1 LKKRFIIFNVK
12 FITICFLFLSLPQ
25 TNYKKMKTISSVVE
39 QYIKSKPFLL
49 SSLSQG
55 IINLT
60 SLARIMMPEL
70 EAHLGKDVKQG
81 AVVMSLK
88 RLSEELDFKIN
99 YKISKVLKNIGEIT
113 VRSSLTDFTYIIS
126 DTLLD
131 NQAKLISEINKNQDI
146 FYTSSRGVNET
157 NIVISASVE
166 QLIETIFKNEKLT
179 HKIENLSSIT
189 VKLPQEN
196 ISTPGVYYY
205 IFQRLAWEGIIIHE
219 VISTTNEFTIIVSDD
234 QIDVAFKVIK
244 DLKNVF
250 D

>member
-1 LKKRFIIFNVK
+1 
-12 FITICFLFLSLPQ
+12 
-25 TNYKKMKTISSVVE
+25 MKTISSVVE

-113 VRSSLTDFTYIIS
+113 VRSSLSDYTFISS
-126 DTLLD
+126 DTLLE
-131 NQAKLISEINKNQDI
+131 NQAKLISEINRQQDI

-157 NIVISASVE
+157 NIVTSTSVE
-166 QLIETIFKNEKLT
+166 SIVETIFKNEKLT

>member
-1 LKKRFIIFNVK
+1 MN
-12 FITICFLFLSLPQ
+12 
-25 TNYKKMKTISSVVE
+25 TISSVVE

-49 SSLSQG
+49 NSLSQG

-60 SLARIMMPEL
+60 SLSRIMLPEL
-70 EAHLGKDVKQG
+70 QSHLGKEVKQG
-81 AVVMSLK
+81 AIVMALK
-88 RLSEELDFKIN
+88 RLSGELDFKIN

-113 VRSSLTDFTYIIS
+113 VRSSLTDYTFVIS
-126 DTLLD
+126 DTLLE
-131 NQAKLISEINKNQDI
+131 NQARLLAEINKVHDI

-157 NIVISASVE
+157 NIVVSAS
-166 QLIETIFKNEKLT
+166 IDSIIDTIFRGEKLT
-179 HKIENLSSIT
+179 HKIEDLSSIT

-234 QIDVAFKVIK
+234 QIDIAFKVIK
-244 DLKNVF
+244 DLKNVL

>member
-1 LKKRFIIFNVK
+1 MN
-12 FITICFLFLSLPQ
+12 
-25 TNYKKMKTISSVVE
+25 TISSVVE
-39 QYIKSKPFLL
+39 HYIKSKPFLL

-70 EAHLGKDVKQG
+70 ESHLGKEVKQG
-81 AVVMSLK
+81 AIVMALK

-113 VRSSLTDFTYIIS
+113 VRSSLTDYTFVIS
-126 DTLLD
+126 DTLLE
-131 NQAKLISEINKNQDI
+131 NQAKLLAEINKVHDI

-157 NIVISASVE
+157 NIVVSASIAST
-166 QLIETIFKNEKLT
+166 IETIFRGEKLT
-179 HKIENLSSIT
+179 HKIEDLSSIT

>member
-1 LKKRFIIFNVK
+1 
-12 FITICFLFLSLPQ
+12 
-25 TNYKKMKTISSVVE
+25 MKTISSVVE

-113 VRSSLTDFTYIIS
+113 VRSSLTDFTYVIS

-131 NQAKLISEINKNQDI
+131 NQAKLISEINKQQDI

-157 NIVISASVE
+157 NIVTSTSVE
-166 QLIETIFKNEKLT
+166 PLVEAIFKNERLT

>member
-1 LKKRFIIFNVK
+1 
-12 FITICFLFLSLPQ
+12 
-25 TNYKKMKTISSVVE
+25 MKTISSVVE

-81 AVVMSLK
+81 AIVMSLK

-113 VRSSLTDFTYIIS
+113 VRSSLTDYAFVIS

-131 NQAKLISEINKNQDI
+131 NQAKLISEINKHQDI

-157 NIVISASVE
+157 NIVTSDSLGPIIDV
-166 QLIETIFKNEKLT
+166 LFKNEKLT

-219 VISTTNEFTIIVSDD
+219 VISTTNEFTIVVSDE
-234 QIDVAFKVIK
+234 QIDIAFKVIK